1 MKGHKKYALIGIFLI
16 FVLVVCSPT
25 SALKADAT
33 DEQLKVMNEIE
44 GTDIT
49 IGEYLQKVWPQFYDE
64 LTDEQKKKVNNWKK
78 SWPESPGS
86 VDKDS
91 KASKASMSTNAYISS
106 GTNRIIYS
114 GDSTVHLGSGESID
128 YHYIEVKLKNSADQI
143 VSSTAFSEFDG
154 DGYVNTE
161 NTKFW
166 LPSGY
171 YTSNAWSYSLDP
183 DTEDSDAACPMYY
196 SA

>member
-16 FVLVVCSPT
+16 FALVVCSPV

-64 LTDEQKKKVNNWKK
+64 LTDEQKKKVDNWKK
-78 SWPESPGS
+78 SWPEPVVNEDGKSR
-86 VDKDS
+86 
-91 KASKASMSTNAYISS
+91 ASMTTTASISS
-106 GTNRIIYS
+106 GPNRIIYE
-114 GDSTVHLGSGESID
+114 GESSVDQLAD
-128 YHYIEVKLKNSADQI
+128 YLYIEVKLKNSANQI
-143 VSSTAFSEFDG
+143 VSSTAYSD
-154 DGYVNTE
+154 YNT
-161 NTKFW
+161 NFIHADNMKFW

-171 YTSNAWSYSLDP
+171 YTSNAWSYSLSP
-183 DTEDSDAACPMYY
+183 DTEDSDAAGPMYY

>member
-16 FVLVVCSPT
+16 FALVVCSPT

-64 LTDEQKKKVNNWKK
+64 LTDEQKKKVDNWKK

-91 KASKASMSTNAYISS
+91 KASKASMSTNAYIAVEQT
-106 GTNRIIYS
+106 G
-114 GDSTVHLGSGESID
+114 
-128 YHYIEVKLKNSADQI
+128 
-143 VSSTAFSEFDG
+143 
-154 DGYVNTE
+154 
-161 NTKFW
+161 
-166 LPSGY
+166 
-171 YTSNAWSYSLDP
+171 
-183 DTEDSDAACPMYY
+183 
-196 SA
+196 

>member
-1 MKGHKKYALIGIFLI
+1 MKGYKKYALIGVFLI
-16 FVLVVCSPT
+16 FAFVVCSPA

-64 LTDEQKKKVNNWKK
+64 LTDEQKKKVDNWKK
-78 SWPESPGS
+78 SWPESAATE
-86 VDKDS
+86 DKNLKTS
-91 KASKASMSTNAYISS
+91 GSKASMTTNAYISS
-106 GTNRIIYS
+106 GPNRVIYE
-114 GDSTVHLGSGESID
+114 GESNID
-128 YHYIEVKLKNSADQI
+128 QPVAEYHYIEVKLKNNANQV

-154 DGYVNTE
+154 DGYVNAE
-161 NTKFW
+161 NMKFW

-183 DTEDSDAACPMYY
+183 DTEDSDTAGPMYY